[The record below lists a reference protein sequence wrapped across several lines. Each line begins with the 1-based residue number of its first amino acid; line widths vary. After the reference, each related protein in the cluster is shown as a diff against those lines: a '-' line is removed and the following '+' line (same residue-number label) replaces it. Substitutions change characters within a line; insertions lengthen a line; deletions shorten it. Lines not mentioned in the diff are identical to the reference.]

1 LVFHHYDLKVHLIFK
16 DIYEKGHGIKNT
28 QSEIEIKDENIII
41 FCILCIFISIV
52 TKKLNILSKT
62 NIVTQ

>member
-1 LVFHHYDLKVHLIFK
+1 MKK
-16 DIYEKGHGIKNT
+16 DTEIKNT
-28 QSEIEIKDENIII
+28 QSEIKIKDENIII
-41 FCILCIFISIV
+41 SCILCIFISIV